1 MLRKTQRGVRVRASV
16 VDRRLRRVDVR
27 RKKGEEGKED
37 GATGESGTSRKK
49 GRRRG
54 KEGGETGALKLV
66 FVEKGWFQKKP
77 GVNEMGRRRPP
88 LVLISGGAAAR
99 ARG

>member
-1 MLRKTQRGVRVRASV
+1 MVVVCKTQQRGARVRLLLDLTHYYVS
-16 VDRRLRRVDVR
+16 
-27 RKKGEEGKED
+27 KKEG
-37 GATGESGTSRKK
+37 GATGESGT
-49 GRRRG
+49 GRS
-54 KEGGETGALKLV
+54 AV

-77 GVNEMGRRRPP
+77 GVNEMGRRQPP

>member
-1 MLRKTQRGVRVRASV
+1 M
-16 VDRRLRRVDVR
+16 RLVLDLTGYYVS
-27 RKKGEEGKED
+27 KKEG
-37 GATGESGTSRKK
+37 GATGESDT
-49 GRRRG
+49 RRR
-54 KEGGETGALKLV
+54 AV
-66 FVEKGWFQKKP
+66 FVKKGWFQKKP